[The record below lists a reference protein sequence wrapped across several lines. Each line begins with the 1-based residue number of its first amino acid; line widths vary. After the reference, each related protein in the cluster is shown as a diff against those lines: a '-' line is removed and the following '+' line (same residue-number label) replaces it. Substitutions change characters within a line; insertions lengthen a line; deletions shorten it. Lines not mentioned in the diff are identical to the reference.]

1 MARRI
6 RTQPRRGLRKRRL
19 VRSFAVLI
27 AVLALGGCDALI
39 ARFILPSEGIR
50 PAEYAVAI
58 ERNVTLTTSDAVALV
73 ADIYR
78 PKMNGAAPT
87 ILVRIPFS
95 RTFRNSLSADA
106 VGRFWASRGY
116 IVVVQG
122 TRGRFKSGGA
132 FYPLRHERQDG
143 IETLQWLARQPWFD
157 GRLGMWGGSAF
168 GQTQWALADQSR
180 PGPTAL
186 MI

>member
-6 RTQPRRGLRKRRL
+6 RTQPWRGLRMRRL
-19 VRSFAVLI
+19 VRSYAVLI
-27 AVLALGGCDALI
+27 AALALGGCDGLI

-58 ERNVTLTTSDAVALV
+58 ERDVTMTTSDAVALV

-106 VGRFWASRGY
+106 VGRFWASRVGDSNRAARS
-116 IVVVQG
+116 IRCVMSARMASRRCSG
-122 TRGRFKSGGA
+122 WRASRGSTA
-132 FYPLRHERQDG
+132 
-143 IETLQWLARQPWFD
+143 
-157 GRLGMWGGSAF
+157 GSACGAAPRSAIPNGRWRIRA
-168 GQTQWALADQSR
+168 GQAR
-180 PGPTAL
+180 PR
-186 MI
+186 

>member
-6 RTQPRRGLRKRRL
+6 RTQTRRGPRIRRL

-27 AVLALGGCDALI
+27 AVLALGGCGALI

-58 ERNVTLTTSDAVALV
+58 ERNVTMTTSDVVALV
-73 ADIYR
+73 ADIHR

-122 TRGRFKSGGA
+122 TRSNRA
-132 FYPLRHERQDG
+132 
-143 IETLQWLARQPWFD
+143 A
-157 GRLGMWGGSAF
+157 
-168 GQTQWALADQSR
+168 QSR
-180 PGPTAL
+180 TRPRLPFPARNTA
-186 MI
+186 

>member
-6 RTQPRRGLRKRRL
+6 RTQPRRGLRMRRL

-87 ILVRIPFS
+87 ILARIPFS
-95 RTFRNSLSADA
+95 RTFRNSLRPTPWAGSGRAGDTSSWCRERAGASSRAARSIRCVMSARMA
-106 VGRFWASRGY
+106 SRRCSGWRASRG
-116 IVVVQG
+116 
-122 TRGRFKSGGA
+122 SMA
-132 FYPLRHERQDG
+132 
-143 IETLQWLARQPWFD
+143 
-157 GRLGMWGGSAF
+157 GSACGAASRSAIPSGRWRIRA
-168 GQTQWALADQSR
+168 GQAR
-180 PGPTAL
+180 PR
-186 MI
+186 